1 MSHPVTRIFFKLLM
15 IDSVGDLI
23 IWSSKLLLKFDDL
36 QSQVGGNYK

>member
-1 MSHPVTRIFFKLLM
+1 MGHPVTKIFQV
-15 IDSVGDLI
+15 IDDDSVGDLI